1 MKTNFFKNSTKVAA
15 TLMFATVMSV
25 GFTACNKNDENQ
37 PKEQTK
43 TCFEYLKQDYDTIV
57 NRYPMAEG
65 RLMEA
70 RYELNGK
77 VSELTFDELKPVSVE
92 YWYYISEQNEETQE
106 FHAAAISQEHNLI
119 NPQAAMVITLQEAY
133 SPWFNDKII
142 PDFNNYISLE
152 EALRNVKNND
162 CNDPQTRFV
171 TLRYPVIYGL
181 DRGHA
186 FYVFGGSEDR
196 EEHVLV
202 DAISGEVVVLDN

>member
-1 MKTNFFKNSTKVAA
+1 MKTNFFKNSAKVAA
-15 TLMFATVMSV
+15 TLMFATVMTV

-43 TCFEYLKQDYDTIV
+43 TCLEYLQQDYDTIV
-57 NRYPMAEG
+57 KRYPMAEG
-65 RLMEA
+65 RFMEA

-77 VSELTFDELKPVSVE
+77 VSDLSFEELKAVSVE
-92 YWYYISEQNEETQE
+92 YWYYISVQDEETQE
-106 FHAAAISQEHNLI
+106 FHAAAISMEHNLV
-119 NPQAAMVITLQEAY
+119 NPQAATVITLQEAS

-142 PDFNNYISLE
+142 PDFENYISLE
-152 EALRNVKNND
+152 EALRNVKYND

-186 FYVFGGSEDR
+186 LYVFGGSEDR
-196 EEHVLV
+196 DEHVLV